1 MVQPGLQNVI
11 SSWTSVIIFLL
22 WQKLSVEIILEER
35 CLFYSF
41 SDIVYEFGDFFLV
54 EKKALV
60 LERNVKK

>member
-1 MVQPGLQNVI
+1 MLQPGLQNVM

-54 EKKALV
+54 EKKVLV
-60 LERNVKK
+60 LERSVKK

>member
-1 MVQPGLQNVI
+1 MM

-54 EKKALV
+54 EKKVLV
-60 LERNVKK
+60 LERSVKK